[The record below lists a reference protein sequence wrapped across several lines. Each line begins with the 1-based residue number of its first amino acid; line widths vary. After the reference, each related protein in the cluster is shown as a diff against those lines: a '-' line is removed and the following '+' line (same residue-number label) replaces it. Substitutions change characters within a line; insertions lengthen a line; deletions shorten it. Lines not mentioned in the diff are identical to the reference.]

1 MINKELLDDFLEKGI
16 RRIGQIDKA
25 KHNYLESYLIDLFSN
40 EQNLQLKDG
49 DRDILMHNLFED
61 IYYWLNCLYVA
72 HESNMDI
79 QKLALKY
86 AEKFPQLT
94 VYSKQILMI
103 IIIFFN
109 KGPEFAE
116 QVLLYYHLTPKE
128 IDEWKNIITTA
139 KTTNKYLE
147 YNLKYETA
155 HSLSQLQLYELT
167 LDETHIDVLMD
178 QNHNFSGSTKD
189 YKLVIG
195 KVIDHQFI
203 VCYLIDKTG
212 KEKIIGRLKEDNYTF
227 EVTTSELVN
236 IQGLTLKPQS
246 TNDELTVISYVST
259 YKLISGMHAVDI
271 LTAYKEIADYAKYL
285 DTDEPITAI
294 ETIMKLKYQL
304 H

>member
-1 MINKELLDDFLEKGI
+1 MINKELLDDFLEQKI
-16 RRIGQIDKA
+16 RRLEQIDKA
-25 KHNYLESYLIDLFSN
+25 KHNYLESYLTELFSN

-49 DRDILMHNLFED
+49 DRDTLIRNFLED
-61 IYYWLNCLYVA
+61 IYCWFNRL
-72 HESNMDI
+72 HMDT
-79 QKLALKY
+79 QKLAIKYLK
-86 AEKFPQLT
+86 EFPQLNA
-94 VYSKQILMI
+94 YSKQILMI
-103 IIIFFN
+103 IIIFAN

-116 QVLLYYHLTPKE
+116 QVLSYYQLTPKE
-128 IDEWKNIITTA
+128 ITDWENLITTS
-139 KTTNKYLE
+139 KTTNEYLE
-147 YNLKYETA
+147 YNLKYENA
-155 HSLSQLQLYELT
+155 HSLSQLQLYELA

-178 QNHNFSGSTKD
+178 QDHNFSGSTKD
-189 YKLVIG
+189 YKLIIG
-195 KVIDHQFI
+195 KVIDHQFV
-203 VCYLIDKTG
+203 VCYLIDKDG
-212 KEKIIGRLKEDNYTF
+212 KEKIIGHLKEDNYAF

>member
-1 MINKELLDDFLEKGI
+1 MINKELLDDFLEQKI
-16 RRIGQIDKA
+16 RRLEQIDKA
-25 KHNYLESYLIDLFSN
+25 KHNYLESYLTELFSN

-49 DRDILMHNLFED
+49 DRDTLIRNFLED
-61 IYYWLNCLYVA
+61 IYCWFNRL
-72 HESNMDI
+72 HMDT
-79 QKLALKY
+79 QKLAIKYLK
-86 AEKFPQLT
+86 EFPQLNA
-94 VYSKQILMI
+94 YSKQILMI
-103 IIIFFN
+103 IIIFAN

-116 QVLLYYHLTPKE
+116 QVLSYYQLTPKE
-128 IDEWKNIITTA
+128 ITDWENLITTS
-139 KTTNKYLE
+139 KTTNEYLE

-155 HSLSQLQLYELT
+155 HSLSQLQLYELA

-178 QNHNFSGSTKD
+178 QDHNFSGSTKD

-203 VCYLIDKTG
+203 VCYLIDKDG
-212 KEKIIGRLKEDNYTF
+212 KEKIIGHLKEDNYAF

>member
-1 MINKELLDDFLEKGI
+1 MINKELLDDFLEQKI
-16 RRIGQIDKA
+16 RRLEQIDKA
-25 KHNYLESYLIDLFSN
+25 KHNYLESYLTELFSN

-49 DRDILMHNLFED
+49 DRDTLIRNFLED
-61 IYYWLNCLYVA
+61 IYYWFNLL
-72 HESNMDI
+72 HMDT
-79 QKLALKY
+79 QKLAIKYLK
-86 AEKFPQLT
+86 EFPQLNA
-94 VYSKQILMI
+94 YSKQILMI
-103 IIIFFN
+103 IIIFAN

-116 QVLLYYHLTPKE
+116 QVLSYYQLTPKE
-128 IDEWKNIITTA
+128 ITDWENLITTS
-139 KTTNKYLE
+139 KTTNEYLE

-155 HSLSQLQLYELT
+155 HSLSQLQLYELA

-178 QNHNFSGSTKD
+178 QDHNFSGSTKD

-203 VCYLIDKTG
+203 VCYLIDKDV
-212 KEKIIGRLKEDNYTF
+212 KEKIIGHLKEDNYAF

>member
-1 MINKELLDDFLEKGI
+1 MINKELLDDFLEQKI
-16 RRIGQIDKA
+16 RRLEQIDKA
-25 KHNYLESYLIDLFSN
+25 KHNYLESYLTELFSN

-49 DRDILMHNLFED
+49 DRDTLIRNFLED
-61 IYYWLNCLYVA
+61 IYCWFNRL
-72 HESNMDI
+72 HMDT
-79 QKLALKY
+79 QKLAIKYLK
-86 AEKFPQLT
+86 EFPQLNA
-94 VYSKQILMI
+94 YSKQILMI
-103 IIIFFN
+103 IIIFAN

-116 QVLLYYHLTPKE
+116 QVLSYYQLTPKE
-128 IDEWKNIITTA
+128 ITDWENLITTS
-139 KTTNKYLE
+139 KTTNEYLE
-147 YNLKYETA
+147 YNLKYENA

-212 KEKIIGRLKEDNYTF
+212 KEKIIGHLKEDNYTF

>member
-1 MINKELLDDFLEKGI
+1 MINKELLDDFLEQKI
-16 RRIGQIDKA
+16 RRLEQIDKA
-25 KHNYLESYLIDLFSN
+25 KHNYLESYLIELFSN

-49 DRDILMHNLFED
+49 DRDTLIRNFLED
-61 IYYWLNCLYVA
+61 IYCWFNRL
-72 HESNMDI
+72 HMDT
-79 QKLALKY
+79 QKLAIKYLK
-86 AEKFPQLT
+86 EFPQLNA
-94 VYSKQILMI
+94 YSKQILMI
-103 IIIFFN
+103 IIIFAN

-116 QVLLYYHLTPKE
+116 QVLSYYQLTPKE
-128 IDEWKNIITTA
+128 ITDWENLITTS
-139 KTTNKYLE
+139 KTTNEYLE

-155 HSLSQLQLYELT
+155 HSLSQLQLYELA

-178 QNHNFSGSTKD
+178 QDHNFSGSTKD

-203 VCYLIDKTG
+203 VCYLIDKDG
-212 KEKIIGRLKEDNYTF
+212 KEKIIGHLKEDNYAF

>member
-1 MINKELLDDFLEKGI
+1 MINKELLDDFLEQKI
-16 RRIGQIDKA
+16 RRLEQIDKA
-25 KHNYLESYLIDLFSN
+25 KHNYLESYLIELFSN
-40 EQNLQLKDG
+40 EQNLQLKDE
-49 DRDILMHNLFED
+49 DRDTLIRNFLED
-61 IYYWLNCLYVA
+61 IYCWFNRL
-72 HESNMDI
+72 HMDT
-79 QKLALKY
+79 QKLAIKYLK
-86 AEKFPQLT
+86 EFPQLNA
-94 VYSKQILMI
+94 YSKQILMI
-103 IIIFFN
+103 IIIFAN

-116 QVLLYYHLTPKE
+116 QVLSYYQLTPKE
-128 IDEWKNIITTA
+128 ITDWENLITTS
-139 KTTNKYLE
+139 KTTNEYLE

-155 HSLSQLQLYELT
+155 HSLSQLQLYELA

-178 QNHNFSGSTKD
+178 QDHNFSGSTKD

-203 VCYLIDKTG
+203 VCYLIDKDG
-212 KEKIIGRLKEDNYTF
+212 KEKIIGHLKEDNYAF

-246 TNDELTVISYVST
+246 TNDESTVISYVST

>member
-1 MINKELLDDFLEKGI
+1 MINKELLDDFLEQKI
-16 RRIGQIDKA
+16 RRLEQIDKA
-25 KHNYLESYLIDLFSN
+25 KHNYLESYLTELFSN
-40 EQNLQLKDG
+40 EQNLQLKDE
-49 DRDILMHNLFED
+49 DRDTLIRNFLED
-61 IYYWLNCLYVA
+61 IYYWFNLL
-72 HESNMDI
+72 HMDT
-79 QKLALKY
+79 QKLAIKYLK
-86 AEKFPQLT
+86 EFPQLNA
-94 VYSKQILMI
+94 YSKQILMI
-103 IIIFFN
+103 IIIFAN

-116 QVLLYYHLTPKE
+116 QVLSYYQLTPKE
-128 IDEWKNIITTA
+128 ITDWENLITTS
-139 KTTNKYLE
+139 KTTNEYLE
-147 YNLKYETA
+147 YNLKYENA

>member
-1 MINKELLDDFLEKGI
+1 MINKELLDDFLEQKI
-16 RRIGQIDKA
+16 RRLEQIDKA
-25 KHNYLESYLIDLFSN
+25 KHNYLESYLTELFSN
-40 EQNLQLKDG
+40 EQNLQLKDE
-49 DRDILMHNLFED
+49 DRDTLIRNFLED
-61 IYYWLNCLYVA
+61 IYYWFNLL
-72 HESNMDI
+72 HMDT
-79 QKLALKY
+79 QKLAIKYLK
-86 AEKFPQLT
+86 EFPQLNA
-94 VYSKQILMI
+94 YSKQILMI
-103 IIIFFN
+103 IIIFAN

-116 QVLLYYHLTPKE
+116 QVLSYYQLTPKE
-128 IDEWKNIITTA
+128 ITDWENLITTS
-139 KTTNKYLE
+139 KTTNEYLE
-147 YNLKYETA
+147 YNLKYENA
-155 HSLSQLQLYELT
+155 HSLSQLQLYELA

-178 QNHNFSGSTKD
+178 QDHNFSGSTKD

-203 VCYLIDKTG
+203 VCYLIDKDV
-212 KEKIIGRLKEDNYTF
+212 KEKIIGHLKEDNYAF

>member
-1 MINKELLDDFLEKGI
+1 MINKELLDDFLEQKI
-16 RRIGQIDKA
+16 RRLEQIDKA
-25 KHNYLESYLIDLFSN
+25 KHNYLESYLTELFSN

-49 DRDILMHNLFED
+49 DRDTLIRNFLED
-61 IYYWLNCLYVA
+61 IYCWFNRL
-72 HESNMDI
+72 HMDT
-79 QKLALKY
+79 QKLAIKYLK
-86 AEKFPQLT
+86 EFPQLNA
-94 VYSKQILMI
+94 YSKQILMI
-103 IIIFFN
+103 IIIFAN

-116 QVLLYYHLTPKE
+116 QVLSYYQLTPKE
-128 IDEWKNIITTA
+128 ITDWENLITTS
-139 KTTNKYLE
+139 KTTNEYLE

-155 HSLSQLQLYELT
+155 HSLSQLQLYELA

-178 QNHNFSGSTKD
+178 QDHNFSGSTKD

-203 VCYLIDKTG
+203 VCYLIDKDG
-212 KEKIIGRLKEDNYTF
+212 KEKIIGHLKEDNYAF

-294 ETIMKLKYQL
+294 ETIMKLKYQF